1 MLKVDEVSKQE
12 GSQKMVKYIYHVA
25 MSDIHGADM
34 RVTLKM
40 TPVNKNEQGDPIPE
54 VTVTAPEE
62 EK

>member
-1 MLKVDEVSKQE
+1 
-12 GSQKMVKYIYHVA
+12 MVKYIYHVA